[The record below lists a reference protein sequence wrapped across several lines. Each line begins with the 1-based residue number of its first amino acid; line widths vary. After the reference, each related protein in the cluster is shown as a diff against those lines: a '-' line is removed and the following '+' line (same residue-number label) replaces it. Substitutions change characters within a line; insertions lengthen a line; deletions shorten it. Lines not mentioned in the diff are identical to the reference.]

1 MNPGKLDRRITLQ
14 VRVVSKDGAGGRVE
28 TWADSATVCAELVQ
42 ARGSEATKA
51 DSDRYQTSQQF
62 RIRYRAL
69 DPANYRI
76 LYKSRFYDIQ
86 AVTEEGRQTTLLL
99 DTIATQAL
107 T

>member
-14 VRVVSKDGAGGRVE
+14 VRVVSKDATGSRVE

-42 ARGSEATKA
+42 ARGSEAVKA

-62 RIRYRAL
+62 RIRHREIN
-69 DPANYRI
+69 PADFRVY
-76 LYKSRFYDIQ
+76 YKSRFYDIQ
-86 AVTEEGRQTTLLL
+86 SVTEEGRRNSLLL
-99 DTIATQAL
+99 DTVATQAL